1 MFVTVVDPIMLNLDS
16 DPWLIGYGVNW
27 LNFAQTVLKSV
38 GGKTFLSIFKN
49 TTKIMALE
57 EIFYQLGLWMVNFIF
72 NLTPFASYL
81 SYFHLCISNLDPDS
95 QQWGVGGRGTTLL
108 FIWKLTGRW
117 RSCPACPPWSRHP
130 GSPAPSC
137 ERSPAPETSWWY
149 KDFEAFLH
157 FSQHIFVEGK
167 YYFWKNWG
175 PLIII

>member
-1 MFVTVVDPIMLNLDS
+1 MDPIMLNLDS

-95 QQWGVGGRGTTLL
+95 QQWGGRRSGHNTAFYMKTDRQVEILPGL
-108 FIWKLTGRW
+108 PAMVQASWKPSSFMWEVTCTRNIMVIIKI
-117 RSCPACPPWSRHP
+117 SRHFCILVSISLWK
-130 GSPAPSC
+130 GNII
-137 ERSPAPETSWWY
+137 
-149 KDFEAFLH
+149 FLKIGAH
-157 FSQHIFVEGK
+157 
-167 YYFWKNWG
+167 
-175 PLIII
+175 